1 MLFRFLLF
9 CFFTIFVSISQF
21 ALADTKT
28 TQRYLNALG
37 YNPGV
42 ADGIWG
48 SKTENALKSFL
59 SDVGIPWDGNFD
71 QREMMALENSFK
83 QKGLKLRPAKKVNS
97 FTSTDNIS
105 DNFCD
110 LIGNS
115 SHSVGQVGRIYSNLT
130 VPLTKFSPIDF
141 FEDNASTTRSDGK
154 RISVKDLDSKVG
166 KLHFEKGIVVDVGGD
181 GVLDH
186 VTKIVN
192 FSDPKH
198 ELPVFI
204 WPDSKKNKKHRA
216 NKYGFGS
223 SFGIEIEELHIDKI
237 LPGDFNG
244 DNIIDLVFLDYGEH
258 DYDNH
263 RNLMGGS
270 IVVALSLGNKKYIT
284 KKITKPNNLWHHG
297 VAVDFNLDGNLDL
310 VAVGGSAP
318 SRANKRSAYVFI
330 NQGNGDFAKAE
341 VIGVPTT
348 STSIAVGSTD
358 ITGDKQP
365 EIVFANTARKK
376 GHRTSVSIFKG
387 KNRVQTYKVKNNS
400 TWTVPDLLFSD
411 VNKDGI
417 KDIVLVQSSYNLDN
431 PSKQDRLTALTI
443 KNGKVAAEKVI
454 FDGNKTKFLGQGLFG
469 HTVGC
474 NTKIFVLNRSRTRFW
489 RVY

>member
-1 MLFRFLLF
+1 M
-9 CFFTIFVSISQF
+9 
-21 ALADTKT
+21 
-28 TQRYLNALG
+28 
-37 YNPGV
+37 
-42 ADGIWG
+42 
-48 SKTENALKSFL
+48 
-59 SDVGIPWDGNFD
+59 
-71 QREMMALENSFK
+71 
-83 QKGLKLRPAKKVNS
+83 
-97 FTSTDNIS
+97 
-105 DNFCD
+105 
-110 LIGNS
+110 
-115 SHSVGQVGRIYSNLT
+115 
-130 VPLTKFSPIDF
+130 
-141 FEDNASTTRSDGK
+141 
-154 RISVKDLDSKVG
+154 
-166 KLHFEKGIVVDVGGD
+166 
-181 GVLDH
+181 
-186 VTKIVN
+186 
-192 FSDPKH
+192 
-198 ELPVFI
+198 
-204 WPDSKKNKKHRA
+204 
-216 NKYGFGS
+216 
-223 SFGIEIEELHIDKI
+223 
-237 LPGDFNG
+237 
-244 DNIIDLVFLDYGEH
+244 DYGEH

-330 NQGNGDFAKAE
+330 NQGNGVFAKAE

-348 STSIAVGSTD
+348 STSFAVGSTD

-376 GHRTSVSIFKG
+376 GHRTSVSILKG

-431 PSKQDRLTALTI
+431 PSKRDRLTALTI

-489 RVY
+489 RVH